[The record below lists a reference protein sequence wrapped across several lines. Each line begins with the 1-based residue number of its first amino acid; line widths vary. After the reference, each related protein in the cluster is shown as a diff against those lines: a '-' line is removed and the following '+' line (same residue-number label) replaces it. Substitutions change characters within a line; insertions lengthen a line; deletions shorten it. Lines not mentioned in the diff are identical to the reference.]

1 MENEVLITSEQTP
14 IEIALGI
21 DEEGMTTARKLYSF
35 LGLAQG
41 QFSRWAK
48 TNIIDNSFA
57 VENEDYWGFDIYVEG
72 NKTVDYKITDHFAKK
87 LSMLSKSERGEQARN
102 YFIGCEQS
110 LKIAFKKQRAAELE
124 RAKGIAVRQAL
135 TKAIQQSS
143 ENERMHGHAYSTY
156 TDVIYKSIFGK
167 NAKQLREEFG
177 ITKKESMRDYFS
189 EEDLVKI
196 QNAEMLV
203 SALVGYGWG
212 YNEIKE
218 FILNKGINKIAA

>member
-35 LGLAQG
+35 LELAQG

-72 NKTVDYKITDHFAKK
+72 NKTVDYKITAHFAKK
-87 LSMLSKSERGEQARN
+87 LSMQSKSERGEQARN

>member
-35 LGLAQG
+35 LELAQG

-72 NKTVDYKITDHFAKK
+72 NKTVDYKITAHFAKK
-87 LSMLSKSERGEQARN
+87 LSMLSKSEIGEQARN

-189 EEDLVKI
+189 EEELVKV

>member
-72 NKTVDYKITDHFAKK
+72 NKTVDYKITAHFAKK

-156 TDVIYKSIFGK
+156 TDVIYKK
-167 NAKQLREEFG
+167 
-177 ITKKESMRDYFS
+177 
-189 EEDLVKI
+189 V
-196 QNAEMLV
+196 
-203 SALVGYGWG
+203 
-212 YNEIKE
+212 
-218 FILNKGINKIAA
+218 

>member
-1 MENEVLITSEQTP
+1 MGNEVLVTSEQTP

-35 LGLAQG
+35 LELAQG

-57 VENEDYWGFDIYVEG
+57 VENEDYWGFDIDVEG
-72 NKTVDYKITDHFAKK
+72 NKTVDYKITANFAKK

-110 LKIAFKKQRAAELE
+110 LKIAFKKQLAAELE

-167 NAKQLREEFG
+167 NAKQLREDFG
-177 ITKKESMRDYFS
+177 ISRKENMRDCFS